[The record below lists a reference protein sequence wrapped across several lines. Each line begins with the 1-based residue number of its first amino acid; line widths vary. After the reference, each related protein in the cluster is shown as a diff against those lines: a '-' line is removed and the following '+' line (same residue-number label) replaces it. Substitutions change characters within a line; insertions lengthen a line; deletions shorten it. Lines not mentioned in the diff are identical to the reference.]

1 MLNKAQKV
9 KIVED
14 LVDRLKR
21 QKIAIFS
28 DFTGI
33 SVSKFQALRRL
44 LKKNQAEYKI
54 TRKTLFDRALGQA
67 GKSFKTQELQGEIGV
82 TFGYEDEST
91 PAKILFRFGRENETF
106 KLLGGILGNR
116 ILSPQEIT
124 KLAKLPKKEIILGP
138 DDGYGVVD
146 PKAIMEVEKSRL
158 PKGEIEPGIVLEV
171 HTPKGEKWPVTIVE
185 VKEKTVVVNFNH
197 PLAGKELH
205 FNVEVL
211 EIS

>member
-33 SVSKFQALRRL
+33 SVSKFQTLRRL

-67 GKSFKTQELQGEIGV
+67 GKNFKTQELQGEIGV
-82 TFGYEDEST
+82 TFGYEDESA
-91 PAKILFRFGRENETF
+91 PAKTLFRFGRENETF

-124 KLAKLPKKEIILGP
+124 KLAKLPKKEIILGQLLGALQSP
-138 DDGYGVVD
+138 IQGLVT
-146 PKAIMEVEKSRL
+146 
-158 PKGEIEPGIVLEV
+158 VLEGNI
-171 HTPKGEKWPVTIVE
+171 KNL
-185 VKEKTVVVNFNH
+185 VVVLN
-197 PLAGKELH
+197 KIKDKK
-205 FNVEVL
+205 V
-211 EIS
+211 